1 MIAIAHFVAVTFY
14 LAAAAVAALPF
25 ARRVKAP
32 VASVIIALLLGVG
45 AHATALAALT
55 KQTGAASLTGLGPG
69 LSFAGLVLALSL
81 VVVESLAREVSL
93 TLVAAPVAALVTMA
107 GNLAGLH
114 PFLEPQGTRAVWL
127 TMHIVL
133 SFVGIAAYA
142 TAAAAGV
149 MYLVARREL
158 KSARFGAIFRFFP
171 PLDTL
176 DRVNHLASIA
186 GFLGLTLGV
195 ALAAAYSFEYRAVVI
210 PQIIWGIGAWIGV
223 SALALG
229 RVLRGWQ
236 ARRAALMSAVTF
248 ASVIAL
254 YVVFRIASLNRGQFR
269 RHRRHSQ
276 SALAGRCRSVGNR
289 RGPESHSGA
298 GKRGRAPPAHH
309 PPRRLSRCT
318 SRAGDARDSGDRLA
332 RSERP
337 DRRRRQR
344 ARETRQHH

>member
-32 VASVIIALLLGVG
+32 VASVIIALLLGIG

-55 KQTGAASLTGLGPG
+55 KQTGAASLTG
-69 LSFAGLVLALSL
+69 
-81 VVVESLAREVSL
+81 L

-133 SFVGIAAYA
+133 SFVGIAAYG

-210 PQIIWGIGAWIGV
+210 PQII
-223 SALALG
+223 
-229 RVLRGWQ
+229 
-236 ARRAALMSAVTF
+236 
-248 ASVIAL
+248 
-254 YVVFRIASLNRGQFR
+254 
-269 RHRRHSQ
+269 
-276 SALAGRCRSVGNR
+276 
-289 RGPESHSGA
+289 
-298 GKRGRAPPAHH
+298 
-309 PPRRLSRCT
+309 
-318 SRAGDARDSGDRLA
+318 
-332 RSERP
+332 
-337 DRRRRQR
+337 
-344 ARETRQHH
+344 